1 MIRRRSLVFVV
12 SDFISAPGWEK
23 PLAQLANRHDVIA
36 VRLTDP
42 LEVRL
47 PDLGLIT
54 FQDAES
60 GEQLFVD
67 THDKGFRAPLRRGGR
82 SA

>member
-1 MIRRRSLVFVV
+1 M
-12 SDFISAPGWEK
+12 
-23 PLAQLANRHDVIA
+23 IA

-42 LEVRL
+42 WESRL
-47 PDLGLIT
+47 PDLGLMT

-67 THDKGFRAPLRRGGR
+67 TQDQGFGRVLPLSCDARDAGCARF
-82 SA
+82 